1 VPTNVNMWCTMTR
14 IILFA
19 GLAAAL
25 IVAGSGCVAANYQN
39 VTAFQH
45 DVKAGMSEGE
55 VRSVLGEPQ
64 GVTVPLG
71 TKLQGWMKVLQYT
84 LIYGG
89 EPGCP
94 ETEIGNALLS
104 FATLGLSEMSRR
116 AKNQYHY
123 RLYFHR
129 GRYVAG
135 CRVAKGDQPYRFCRN
150 LETDLLRLG
159 YAGWGR
165 RRFASRPRTGPA
177 VHRPVAR
184 PSLPPGRGMVRRPA
198 EVSTP
203 YYPGGIRASD
213 GLGYRTLKP
222 EDLDGPAHSRPLV
235 PPPPPGSVSPRW

>member
-1 VPTNVNMWCTMTR
+1 MPTTVNMWCTMTR
-14 IILFA
+14 TILFA

-25 IVAGSGCVAANYQN
+25 IGAAGCVAANYQN
-39 VTAFQH
+39 VSAFQH

-55 VRSVLGEPQ
+55 VQSVLGEPQ

-94 ETEIGNALLS
+94 ETEIGNAILS

-135 CRVAKGDQPYRFCRN
+135 CRVAKGDQPYRYCRN
-150 LETDLLRLG
+150 LESDLIRLG
-159 YAGWGR
+159 YGGWGP
-165 RRFASRPRTGPA
+165 RRFASRPRTPA

-184 PSLPPGRGMVRRPA
+184 PSRPPSRGLVLRPA
-198 EVSTP
+198 EMSNP
-203 YYPGGIRASD
+203 YYRGGLRASD
-213 GLGYRTLKP
+213 GLGYRILKP
-222 EDLDGPAHSRPLV
+222 EDLDGPAHSRPQV
-235 PPPPPGSVSPRW
+235 PPAPPGSVTPRW